1 MDNMSNW
8 HEVRPLQPPH
18 QRILKQNRITNEEQM
33 AACSGTQG
41 NHSITVTL
49 VNQVLRKTSQS
60 ILFAYNIAEGAEFCD
75 DNSFIKI

>member
-1 MDNMSNW
+1 
-8 HEVRPLQPPH
+8 
-18 QRILKQNRITNEEQM
+18 M
-33 AACSGTQG
+33 AAYGGTQG